1 MVVPSIAAARRFRQ
15 RGYCETETGFGRPA
29 KLQLFSPTL
38 SSFFSPSLYLFLEA
52 RSPVTAAC
60 PVNDAWMPWE
70 SRLPYFLLWK
80 PPRSV
85 VRSTCRRR
93 RAACRLQKFLALKK
107 NKNASSAG
115 ELVYILHMLI
125 HLETALERS
134 YNSKAARFER
144 QNTLFVLSLL
154 LI

>member
-1 MVVPSIAAARRFRQ
+1 MDAVGIATAV
-15 RGYCETETGFGRPA
+15 
-29 KLQLFSPTL
+29 FSA
-38 SSFFSPSLYLFLEA
+38 LEA
-52 RSPVTAAC
+52 PALRRE
-60 PVNDAWMPWE
+60 VNLQTKT
-70 SRLPYFLLWK
+70 RCLPSANISGIK
-80 PPRSV
+80 
-85 VRSTCRRR
+85 
-93 RAACRLQKFLALKK
+93 KKK

>member
-1 MVVPSIAAARRFRQ
+1 MDAVGIATAV
-15 RGYCETETGFGRPA
+15 
-29 KLQLFSPTL
+29 FSA
-38 SSFFSPSLYLFLEA
+38 LEA
-52 RSPVTAAC
+52 PALRRE
-60 PVNDAWMPWE
+60 VNLQTKT
-70 SRLPYFLLWK
+70 RCLPSANISGIK
-80 PPRSV
+80 
-85 VRSTCRRR
+85 
-93 RAACRLQKFLALKK
+93 KKKK